1 MFYAK
6 EMENNREIE
15 SLKKLV
21 KSLEEKI
28 NEKDLIIDECKAKI
42 RDEQNFARDAVIR
55 CFQLREERDEA
66 RDERDAA
73 LEQRDSYWN
82 FILKQFF
89 GD

>member
-1 MFYAK
+1 MK
-6 EMENNREIE
+6 NNREIE
-15 SLKKLV
+15 YLRKLV

-42 RDEQNFARDAVIR
+42 RDEQNLVRDAVIR
-55 CFQLREERDEA
+55 CFQLRDERDAA
-66 RDERDAA
+66 RDERDDAI
-73 LEQRDSYWN
+73 EHRDSLWN